1 LIVAGDGEERR
12 AVDRLE
18 PVLRGHV
25 TMLGTVRHREL
36 PGYHAA
42 CDVLIAPS
50 LGGESFGYV
59 LVEAM
64 AAGLP
69 VVASRIPG
77 YDEVVR
83 DGWEGFLVPP
93 GDPRAVAEAAAK
105 VLDDPSL
112 ARSMGAAGRTKA
124 ARYDW
129 AVVAEEIEAA
139 YREAL
144 ALR

>member
-1 LIVAGDGEERR
+1 V
-12 AVDRLE
+12 
-18 PVLRGHV
+18 
-25 TMLGTVRHREL
+25 
-36 PGYHAA
+36 A
-42 CDVLIAPS
+42 CDLLVAPS

-64 AAGLP
+64 AAGVP

-83 DGWEGFLVPP
+83 GGQEGFLVPP
-93 GDPRAVAEAAAK
+93 GNPRAVAEAAAK
-105 VLDDPSL
+105 VLDDPTL
-112 ARSMGAAGRTKA
+112 ARTMGQAGRTRA